1 MLEVSGGSHEIAT
14 SITDLF
20 STNFRSG
27 LVNWLKSIPHFTKP
41 FDMMFEPLGT
51 LLSRFS
57 VEMIDES
64 IHKSCIVDKDNFYLH
79 KTIQE
84 CFPTDEK
91 PNISTKLE

>member
-1 MLEVSGGSHEIAT
+1 
-14 SITDLF
+14 
-20 STNFRSG
+20 
-27 LVNWLKSIPHFTKP
+27 
-41 FDMMFEPLGT
+41 MFEPLGT

-84 CFPTDEK
+84 CFPKDEI
-91 PNISTKLE
+91 PHISYFNNIRITYMMINRELG